1 MKSLVLSLLLLAAA
15 AAAAADREQHKEGD
29 VRTVA
34 NELLIF
40 ELQFIH
46 VNTLAFMSRNLRK
59 LIICNKQN
67 GERVRYYFHLI
78 TLSMASA
85 YTL

>member
-1 MKSLVLSLLLLAAA
+1 MKSLVLVLLLLAAA

-40 ELQFIH
+40 
-46 VNTLAFMSRNLRK
+46 
-59 LIICNKQN
+59 
-67 GERVRYYFHLI
+67 
-78 TLSMASA
+78 
-85 YTL
+85 